1 MKKYNI
7 IYADPPWSYRTYSK
21 KGQGRS
27 AESHYPTM
35 RLEDIMALPV
45 SELAAKDCTLFMW
58 VTFPCLQE
66 AFQVLEAWGFTY
78 KTVAFVWV
86 KQNRIS
92 DKDTLPLFIGDRRI
106 KFGRIEGFKLNFEV
120 LHQCVII
127 RNIDCAV
134 FLLV

>member
-58 VTFPCLQE
+58 AVSYTHL
-66 AFQVLEAWGFTY
+66 
-78 KTVAFVWV
+78 
-86 KQNRIS
+86 
-92 DKDTLPLFIGDRRI
+92 TLPTICS
-106 KFGRIEGFKLNFEV
+106 V
-120 LHQCVII
+120 
-127 RNIDCAV
+127 
-134 FLLV
+134 